1 MEEKINDLNATFNN
15 FDEINY
21 LENKNEKLLEKI
33 ESLERMIPILETEII
48 NLDKI
53 NISIKSD
60 DCFSSRNYELEF
72 DELNLEWIIYASS

>member
-72 DELNLEWIIYASS
+72 DELNLE